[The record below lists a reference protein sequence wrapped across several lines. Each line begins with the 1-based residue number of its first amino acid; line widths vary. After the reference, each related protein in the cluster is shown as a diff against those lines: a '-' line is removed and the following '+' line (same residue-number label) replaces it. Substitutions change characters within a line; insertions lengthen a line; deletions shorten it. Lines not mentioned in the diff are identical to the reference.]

1 MPQSPPWLK
10 TPLPWFRSHGSA
22 TAQAP
27 AHSPRAPPPT
37 PERDNKLMVVCGGS
51 FAVPRLPWCDLKL
64 SWIATGQSS
73 CGALSPLPPLPIVT
87 PCGRCPCN
95 VHPKSQPKVRFS
107 CSGLVAGCYSLVA
120 SNAQVAACCSLRFRM
135 AVVKS
140 VGTQPPEDTS
150 LVLPPLRGAHSKH
163 CWKALLAVHCLG
175 SAFFPSFKSHCR
187 LSKKLEWC
195 PPLPVRQRAHHPP
208 SRLGFLLPFVGR
220 PKCRE

>member
-1 MPQSPPWLK
+1 
-10 TPLPWFRSHGSA
+10 
-22 TAQAP
+22 
-27 AHSPRAPPPT
+27 
-37 PERDNKLMVVCGGS
+37 MVVCGGS
-51 FAVPRLPWCDLKL
+51 FAVPRLPWCDLKP

-120 SNAQVAACCSLRFRM
+120 GNAQVAACCSLRFRM

-163 CWKALLAVHCLG
+163 CRKALLAVHCLG
-175 SAFFPSFKSHCR
+175 SAFFPSFKSRCR

-195 PPLPVRQRAHHPP
+195 PPLPVRRRAHHPP